1 MFSVDNLGSALRFL
15 RVRRKRKQVEVAA
28 RANVTKAMLS
38 SYEIGHRL
46 PSFKNLTAIL
56 NALFE
61 NFHHLQEALDD
72 GPSARYRPP
81 AIQAPI
87 KPECLGK
94 ALILLRTQRR
104 MTQEAVANQAKLTKA
119 MLSSYETGRRFP
131 TLRSL
136 AAVLGA
142 LKSDF
147 HRLQEALLVVTPEE
161 EMHCEGGQSSEAR
174 KLPPGETGPE

>member
-28 RANVTKAMLS
+28 RANVTKKAMLS

-61 NFHHLQEALDD
+61 DFHQLQEALDD

-81 AIQAPI
+81 AIRDPI
-87 KPECLGK
+87 KAECLGK
-94 ALILLRTQRR
+94 ALILLRTHRR
-104 MTQEAVANQAKLTKA
+104 LTQEAVANQAKVTKA
-119 MLSSYETGRRFP
+119 MLSSYETGRRHP

-147 HRLQEALLVVTPEE
+147 HRLQEALLVVTREE
-161 EMHCEGGQSSEAR
+161 DGH
-174 KLPPGETGPE
+174 L